1 MTDSRPDSQ
10 LQIPF
15 MGRWQYSRAE
25 MIADGIVHA
34 VGIVLAIGAGS
45 ALLALAAFRVGP
57 GEYVAAAFYVVS
69 LLTVLSVSLA
79 YNLWPVSSPAKWIL
93 RRFDHAAI
101 YLLIAATYTSFLVQ
115 LDFSPLAVWM
125 IVVVW
130 AAAMIGIAIKV
141 FFPGRFDRLA
151 VVSYLAIGWS
161 GIILVKP
168 IVHDTAIDIDRSHCR
183 RRHRLLLRC
192 HLLRL
197 EGPAFPQRAVARLR
211 RHRRRPAS
219 GRHGRLSGLK
229 PTLTQH
235 RAAGPKWV
243 PGKRRFDFR
252 CKFQR

>member
-1 MTDSRPDSQ
+1 
-10 LQIPF
+10 

-141 FFPGRFDRLA
+141 FLPGRFDRLA
-151 VVSYLAIGWS
+151 IVFYLAIGWS

-168 IVHDTAIDIDRSHCR
+168 IVQTLPSTSIALIVAGGIVYSCGVIFFAWKALRFHNALWHGFVVIGAGLHLAAMVDCLVIN
-183 RRHRLLLRC
+183 RL
-192 HLLRL
+192 
-197 EGPAFPQRAVARLR
+197 
-211 RHRRRPAS
+211 
-219 GRHGRLSGLK
+219 
-229 PTLTQH
+229 
-235 RAAGPKWV
+235 
-243 PGKRRFDFR
+243 
-252 CKFQR
+252 